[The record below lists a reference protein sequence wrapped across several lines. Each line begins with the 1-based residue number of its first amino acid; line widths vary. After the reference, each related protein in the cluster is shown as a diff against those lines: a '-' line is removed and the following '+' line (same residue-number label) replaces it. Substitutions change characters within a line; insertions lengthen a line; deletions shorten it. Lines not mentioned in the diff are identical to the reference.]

1 MRRANAEAI
10 RLQIPMPQSPE
21 PNPDPLFGQPEAKEA
36 LKAGFLLGHPVLLE
50 APESFLLGVRLEAFF
65 SPLLKALPD
74 DPPLVLEPDSGLW
87 RVVERPRDKAAR
99 VLRPGG
105 RPGFLYDPYPTP
117 NRLFGDFAY
126 REGPHGPCAGPADFR
141 PGSLFR
147 VGSGVVVLEARPIAQ
162 NATLREAL
170 VEAIRLRAFQP
181 RAPNPCPGPLPPEFP
196 LRARVVLV
204 GDGEALEA
212 IATSL
217 QRFEWARLRVDL
229 PLSQRTLAWLWGE
242 FSRLFGSVT
251 RDDIQA
257 LAPHLARKAGHAER
271 LSAEIGEA
279 VRLLEIAGKTRQP
292 LARIIAG
299 ERRRQ
304 AQSKK
309 RYLKEVVEGQWRLEL
324 KGHRIGEVLGALVIE
339 EGDAPYGQPVRITAT
354 VAPGRDGV
362 ISIERESQ
370 LAGPLFSKAVL
381 TLSGYLRGHYADVGA
396 LSATISLV
404 FEQLG
409 EEIDG
414 DSAGL
419 AELLAVLSAASGLA
433 LRQDVVITGAI
444 DQKGNV
450 LPVGGIIEKVEG
462 VFATASALGRNG
474 AGIVIPLA
482 NRKHLVASP
491 ALVRAV
497 ERARFHIYLA
507 QSVDEVIA
515 FMTGKPAGLVHQRVR
530 ETFRNYLKLESGGA

>member
-21 PNPDPLFGQPEAKEA
+21 PNPDPLFGQPEAKAA

-50 APESFLLGVRLEAFF
+50 APESFLIGARLEAFF
-65 SPLLKALPD
+65 APLLKSLPE
-74 DPPLVLEPDSGLW
+74 DPPLVLEPDSGGW
-87 RVVERPRDKAAR
+87 RLADRPGEKAAR
-99 VLRPGG
+99 VLHRGG
-105 RPGFLYDPYPTP
+105 RPGFFYEPYPTFSHI
-117 NRLFGDFAY
+117 FGDFAY
-126 REGPHGPCAGPADFR
+126 REGPHGPCASPADFH
-141 PGSLFR
+141 PGTLLR
-147 VGSGVVVLEARPIAQ
+147 VGSGVAVLEAKPIAQ
-162 NATLREAL
+162 NATLRDAL
-170 VEAIRLRAFQP
+170 VEAIRLRAFKP
-181 RAPNPCPGPLPPEFP
+181 RAPNPCPGPLPPEIP

-204 GDGEALEA
+204 GDGEALET
-212 IATSL
+212 IAASL
-217 QRFEWARLRVDL
+217 KRFEWARLRVDL
-229 PLSQRTLAWLWGE
+229 PLSPRTLAWLWGTL
-242 FSRLFGSVT
+242 SRFFGPVT

-257 LAPHLARKAGHAER
+257 LARHLARKAGHAER
-271 LSAEIGEA
+271 LSSEIGEA
-279 VRLLEIAGKTRQP
+279 VRLLEIAAKSRQP
-292 LARIIAG
+292 LPKVIAN

-304 AQSKK
+304 ALSQK
-309 RYLKEVVEGQWRLEL
+309 RYLKEVLEGQWRLQL
-324 KGHRIGEVLGALVIE
+324 NGHRIGEALGALVIE

-354 VAPGRDGV
+354 VAPGRDGI

-419 AELLAVLSAASGLA
+419 AELLAVLSAASGLP

-462 VFATASALGRNG
+462 VFATANALGTSG
-474 AGIVIPLA
+474 AGIVIPIA

-515 FMTGKPAGLVHQRVR
+515 FMTGKPPGLVHQRVR
-530 ETFRNYLKLESGGA
+530 ETFRHYLKLESGGA